1 MTKTKICIYPNHEV
15 SSRVQAFHEKASLLA
30 FSVFGHAVIGYLG
43 LFLSALIAATILPMQ
58 SEAVL
63 VGLLAGANHSVIVL
77 LMVATLGNVLGSVIN
92 WYLGRFLLR
101 YKDRRWFPSSES
113 QLARAQHWYR
123 RYGRWSLLA
132 SWLPV
137 IGDPLT
143 IVAGLMREPLAP
155 FLLLVTLAKATR
167 YVLLAAA
174 VMAWL

>member
-1 MTKTKICIYPNHEV
+1 M
-15 SSRVQAFHEKASLLA
+15 A

-58 SEAVL
+58 SEAAL

-77 LMVATLGNVLGSVIN
+77 LMVATLGNVLGAVIN

-101 YKDRRWFPSSES
+101 YKDKRWFPSSES
-113 QLARAQHWYR
+113 RLARAQHWYR

-137 IGDPLT
+137 VGDPLT
-143 IVAGLMREPLAP
+143 IVAGLMREPLAS

>member
-1 MTKTKICIYPNHEV
+1 M
-15 SSRVQAFHEKASLLA
+15 A

-77 LMVATLGNVLGSVIN
+77 LMVATLGNVLGAVIN

-101 YKDRRWFPSSES
+101 YKDKRWFPSSES
-113 QLARAQHWYR
+113 RLARAQHWYR

-137 IGDPLT
+137 VGDPLT
-143 IVAGLMREPLAP
+143 IVAGLMREPLAS

>member
-1 MTKTKICIYPNHEV
+1 
-15 SSRVQAFHEKASLLA
+15 
-30 FSVFGHAVIGYLG
+30 
-43 LFLSALIAATILPMQ
+43 MQ

-77 LMVATLGNVLGSVIN
+77 LMVATLGNVLGAVIN

-101 YKDRRWFPSSES
+101 YKDKRWFPSSES

-137 IGDPLT
+137 VGDPLT
-143 IVAGLMREPLAP
+143 IVAGLMREPLAS

>member
-1 MTKTKICIYPNHEV
+1 M
-15 SSRVQAFHEKASLLA
+15 A
-30 FSVFGHAVIGYLG
+30 FSGFGHAVIGYLG

-77 LMVATLGNVLGSVIN
+77 LMVATLGNVLGAVIN

-101 YKDRRWFPSSES
+101 YKDKRWFPSSES

-137 IGDPLT
+137 VGDPLT
-143 IVAGLMREPLAP
+143 IVAGLMREPLAS